1 MRTIVNRLPASIT
14 RLRSFSLQK
23 YQYEVD
29 KLYNIIVREVKGSV
43 DGKPAPAPTIDPES
57 LATFKINVEEEELV
71 ARNAMT
77 LPYEKPNDI
86 KKSDGPKIVYHPDS
100 DDDFDEEDPDEDLY
114 I

>member
-1 MRTIVNRLPASIT
+1 M
-14 RLRSFSLQK
+14 
-23 YQYEVD
+23 D
-29 KLYNIIVREVKGSV
+29 KLYHINVRGIKGSV
-43 DGKPAPAPTIDPES
+43 DEKPAPVPTIDPES

-77 LPYEKPNDI
+77 LPYEKTNEVRQ
-86 KKSDGPKIVYHPDS
+86 SDGPKIIYHPDS